1 MQSTSQSA
9 LFFYRKDKYS
19 EITEETDIFSVIS
32 RFVHPD
38 DIQKVEAVFS
48 ERGLT
53 QIVEENQIVKIE
65 FRTKT
70 RFDTYTWV
78 EGKALYVK
86 TGNLKKILFITYDIE
101 SKKQMSLLAK
111 EKNAILDA
119 FINLY
124 KAILEVDLLTE
135 KVQVLKTM
143 GVQTQLYQDNTLQLA
158 DQLPKMLEQLDIESE
173 RQELL
178 EFFEIK
184 HLKEMAALKKEQ
196 SLDLRFEKKISSLN
210 GSRLR
215 SYTCQG
221 EKTKYMLYLETVI
234 RNMY

>member
-1 MQSTSQSA
+1 MQEAPSFVNVANVCFVTFIIQHYRIQGAFLLCKITNLLIYS
-9 LFFYRKDKYS
+9 RKDKYS

-119 FINLY
+119 FINLLRLP
-124 KAILEVDLLTE
+124 IP
-135 KVQVLKTM
+135 QM
-143 GVQTQLYQDNTLQLA
+143 GLV
-158 DQLPKMLEQLDIESE
+158 P
-173 RQELL
+173 
-178 EFFEIK
+178 
-184 HLKEMAALKKEQ
+184 
-196 SLDLRFEKKISSLN
+196 
-210 GSRLR
+210 
-215 SYTCQG
+215 
-221 EKTKYMLYLETVI
+221 
-234 RNMY
+234 

>member
-1 MQSTSQSA
+1 MEIREDDKHKVVDLKKLKMYSPYFIEMCDE
-9 LFFYRKDKYS
+9 LFEIDAVDLTIRTIFYRKDKYS

-86 TGNLKKILFITYDIE
+86 TGNFKKYCLSLMILNQRNKCLCLQ
-101 SKKQMSLLAK
+101 KKQMQ
-111 EKNAILDA
+111 
-119 FINLY
+119 F
-124 KAILEVDLLTE
+124 
-135 KVQVLKTM
+135 
-143 GVQTQLYQDNTLQLA
+143 
-158 DQLPKMLEQLDIESE
+158 
-173 RQELL
+173 
-178 EFFEIK
+178 
-184 HLKEMAALKKEQ
+184 
-196 SLDLRFEKKISSLN
+196 
-210 GSRLR
+210 
-215 SYTCQG
+215 
-221 EKTKYMLYLETVI
+221 
-234 RNMY
+234 